1 MKSRGRVMVPVPA
14 KAEFGIQGPAQ
25 TLHPNASSNNG
36 TNARQLKTQRKCFV
50 ILSHPYEFGNFYHV
64 HQQKI
69 PSHIYKYMDIY
80 CNKIIVNFKIQVDKY
95 LRIHA
100 TSKIQSPA
108 RNVYFTILAT
118 FVRAAWLADITRTNI
133 FLQ

>member
-50 ILSHPYEFGNFYHV
+50 ILTSLVTFITFFVMPFVIFTVYESFG
-64 HQQKI
+64 
-69 PSHIYKYMDIY
+69 
-80 CNKIIVNFKIQVDKY
+80 
-95 LRIHA
+95 
-100 TSKIQSPA
+100 
-108 RNVYFTILAT
+108 
-118 FVRAAWLADITRTNI
+118 
-133 FLQ
+133 

>member
-36 TNARQLKTQRKCFV
+36 TNARQLKTQRKYFV

-64 HQQKI
+64 LC
-69 PSHIYKYMDIY
+69 YALCYLY
-80 CNKIIVNFKIQVDKY
+80 C
-95 LRIHA
+95 L
-100 TSKIQSPA
+100 
-108 RNVYFTILAT
+108 
-118 FVRAAWLADITRTNI
+118 
-133 FLQ
+133 